1 MMHHFVRIRMADNM
15 FRGAEVLIVQE
26 IPDKPRRYGRVEFI
40 EVDDLG
46 LHAPDDCVMDL
57 SRQAIQ
63 ALMDDMWRSGVRPSD
78 EWDPQGRVSAMK
90 EHIADL
96 RLSHETLVKLA
107 GRER

>member
-1 MMHHFVRIRMADNM
+1 MTHHFVKIRCFQDM
-15 FRGAEVLIVQE
+15 FRGTEIVLVQE
-26 IPDKPRRYGRVEFI
+26 IPDKPRRFGRVEFVEAEEQSAGVPDECVMVLARPAI
-40 EVDDLG
+40 QEFMDDL
-46 LHAPDDCVMDL
+46 
-57 SRQAIQ
+57 
-63 ALMDDMWRSGVRPSD
+63 WRVGFRPSE